1 MGIRELPTRR
11 QPKIAFLFNPGDGG
25 TLMPAPNAISFD
37 KLSRIIG
44 TPRAP
49 LLIDVRAEEDFA
61 ADPRLLPG
69 AIRSDDRA
77 LPSLASQLAGQP
89 SIVVCQAGH
98 RRSQGTAAWLR
109 AEGCPSEYLEGGFE
123 GWRVNGLPLVN
134 PTKLPARDA
143 QGRTVWVTRS
153 RPKID
158 RIACPWL
165 IRRFLDPRAIILF
178 VAPAEVVGVA
188 ERHDAAPFDI
198 EGVFWSHRG
207 DLCTFDV
214 MLAEF
219 GLGISALD
227 RLAAIVRGADTAR
240 LDLAPEAA
248 GLLAASLGLSRMYS
262 DDLEQLE
269 AGMLL
274 YDAFYRWA
282 RDATGETHNWPTNKP
297 KAD

>member
-1 MGIRELPTRR
+1 
-11 QPKIAFLFNPGDGG
+11 
-25 TLMPAPNAISFD
+25 MPAPNAISFD
-37 KLSRIIG
+37 KLTRIIG

-49 LLIDVRAEEDFA
+49 LLLDVRSEEDFA

-69 AIRSDDRA
+69 SVRIDDQA
-77 LPSLASQLAGQP
+77 LAALAPQLGGQP
-89 SIVVCQAGH
+89 SIAVCQAGH
-98 RRSQGTAAWLR
+98 RRSQGTAALLR

-123 GWRVNGLPLVN
+123 AWRSAGMPLIDPV
-134 PTKLPARDA
+134 KLPARDA
-143 QGRTVWVTRS
+143 QGRTIWVTRS

-188 ERHDAAPFDI
+188 ERYNASPFDI
-198 EGVFWSHRG
+198 EGVFWSHRD

-219 GLGISALD
+219 GLSIPALD
-227 RLAAIVRGADTAR
+227 RLATIVRGADTAR

-274 YDAFYRWA
+274 YDAFFRWA
-282 RDATGETHNWPTNKP
+282 RDATDETHNWPTNKP